1 MGIGWSR
8 ECELSMKL
16 YASQRKIDLYMPSH
30 IRRGVGEEYYYTCK
44 GCIQRKRTA
53 KLLLQLL
60 QTSAGNYCII
70 GVYKMHIHCSK
81 VDEILADTQLTQ
93 VCKKWI
99 TLPLIMQ
106 EAQCADAMH
115 NFCRLLL

>member
-1 MGIGWSR
+1 
-8 ECELSMKL
+8 
-16 YASQRKIDLYMPSH
+16 
-30 IRRGVGEEYYYTCK
+30 
-44 GCIQRKRTA
+44 
-53 KLLLQLL
+53 
-60 QTSAGNYCII
+60 
-70 GVYKMHIHCSK
+70 MHIHCSK